1 MSDEQPDAKVQP
13 VILGIIFALILA
25 TLVFVLATGDYGES
39 QPMEDFTVV
48 QPVEIA
54 EPVVVE
60 VEPEPESVPAFV
72 PEPVAPPP
80 PPPPAVTEETADSFA
95 REVIDSLNGGKA
107 LKQFVAGDYV
117 VERSVAIVDALR
129 RGEVPYKLLPVG
141 KPASVF
147 PTLEDGVRVTMNP
160 TGFTRYDGFAN
171 WVNSLDVA
179 AIMAVFN
186 DYESLATTA
195 LSRMGVNDFDI
206 RGAALAATTHILA
219 TPTLPENAELVRDE
233 ANWAYKD
240 PELESL
246 TPLQK
251 QVLRMGP
258 DNAELVQQKARELRG
273 ALLGDLP

>member
-1 MSDEQPDAKVQP
+1 MGDKGLFHCPE
-13 VILGIIFALILA
+13 LGYDVTKFH
-25 TLVFVLATGDYGES
+25 
-39 QPMEDFTVV
+39 
-48 QPVEIA
+48 
-54 EPVVVE
+54 
-60 VEPEPESVPAFV
+60 SVPL
-72 PEPVAPPP
+72 PPLPKEEEPPPDDEEPP
-80 PPPPAVTEETADSFA
+80 PPPPAVTEGTADSYA
-95 REVIDSLNGGKA
+95 REVIDTLNGGKA

-117 VERSVAIVDALR
+117 VERSVAIIDALR

-160 TGFTRYDGFAN
+160 AGFARYDGFAN

-240 PELESL
+240 PALESL

-258 DNAELVQQKARELRG
+258 DNAGLVQQKARDLRG

>member
-1 MSDEQPDAKVQP
+1 MSDEQPDPKVQP

-60 VEPEPESVPAFV
+60 VEPESVPAFV

-160 TGFTRYDGFAN
+160 IGFARYDGFAN

-186 DYESLATTA
+186 DYESMATTA

-258 DNAELVQQKARELRG
+258 DNAELVQQKARDLRG